1 MLSSNILPDAIKFLA
16 LLSKCRHLRL
26 VDERKR
32 FFQLVSEE
40 NDMMRHCGCLVH
52 LRCRAD
58 LLEEARDL
66 IISYQA
72 SRDLITSHRLP
83 KTSCNCFIQ
92 LVLSAAGLYEK
103 AMEERNEVKKQ
114 RQEKIPGNSSIEIDG
129 FFS

>member
-83 KTSCNCFIQ
+83 KTSYNWT
-92 LVLSAAGLYEK
+92 LLMAASLYEK